1 MYNYPNYYAPYQ
13 NGYVTPNF
21 NGMGQSQP
29 SYQNQSNIAQ
39 NGSQRFTNKVYVS
52 GVEGARSYQLSPN
65 SEAILCD
72 DTNSVIYDVVV
83 DQNGKR
89 SVVAYDIVEHK
100 EAPPIDFSQFA
111 TKDDIAK
118 LKEELT
124 KRPIQTVV
132 QKTV

>member
-1 MYNYPNYYAPYQ
+1 MVQP
-13 NGYVTPNF
+13 
-21 NGMGQSQP
+21 QP
-29 SYQNQSNIAQ
+29 SYQTQSNNAQ
-39 NGSQRFTNKVYVS
+39 NGLQRFTNKVYVS
-52 GVEGARSYQLSPN
+52 GIEGARSYQLSPN

-72 DTNSVIYDVVV
+72 DANSVIYDVIV

-118 LKEELT
+118 LKEELM
-124 KRPIQTVV
+124 KRPTQTVV
-132 QKTV
+132 TKTV

>member
-1 MYNYPNYYAPYQ
+1 MYYPNYYAPYQ
-13 NGYVTPNF
+13 NGYNTPNF
-21 NGMGQSQP
+21 NGMGQPQP
-29 SYQNQSNIAQ
+29 SYQTQSNNAQ
-39 NGSQRFTNKVYVS
+39 NGLQRFTNKVYVS

-72 DTNSVIYDVVV
+72 DANSVIYDVIV

-118 LKEELT
+118 LKEELM
-124 KRPIQTVV
+124 KRPTQTVV
-132 QKTV
+132 TKTV

>member
-13 NGYVTPNF
+13 NGYNAPNY

-29 SYQNQSNIAQ
+29 SYQNQYNNAQ
-39 NGSQRFTNKVYVS
+39 NGSQRLTNKVYVT
-52 GVEGARSYQLSPN
+52 GIEGARFYQMSPN

-83 DQNGKR
+83 DASGKR

-118 LKEELT
+118 LKEELM
-124 KRPIQTVV
+124 KKPVQTVV
-132 QKTV
+132 TKTL